1 MIASLK
7 TQFFRTGSKN
17 VSLSVSVQMYNG
29 HNSADYCLENMY
41 LEYEWNNT
49 RRLMCIMD
57 TSAENRTTKFYFL
70 PGKEWT
76 LRYLRDSQ
84 MTGGKFWMQLEGIFS
99 HQEFTIVSCKT

>member
-1 MIASLK
+1 
-7 TQFFRTGSKN
+7 
-17 VSLSVSVQMYNG
+17 MYNE
-29 HNSADYCLENMY
+29 HISADYCLENMY

-57 TSAENRTTKFYFL
+57 TSTENHTTKFYVL

-99 HQEFTIVSCKT
+99 HGNFVIIF